1 MVSIIIP
8 ALNEE
13 KQIPLLMNNLL
24 SQNSECE
31 IIIVDGG
38 STDLTLSKCLIY
50 KDVKIISSEKGR
62 ANQMNKGAEA
72 AKGDILLF
80 LHADTSLPEKG
91 IEAIEKAMENTI
103 YVGGS
108 FHMKFDK
115 ESLPYR
121 FYSSFTKVNH
131 SFFTYGDQGIFI
143 RKDIFKEI
151 GGYKI
156 IPIMEDFEIQKRL
169 RKKGKF
175 IKLPL
180 AVTTSS
186 RRFIHVGEFKQQ
198 LLNIALLGAYELG
211 ASPKTIKKF
220 YTDLNR

>member
-8 ALNEE
+8 TFNEE

-50 KDVKIISSEKGR
+50 KNVKIISSEKGR

-72 AKGDILLF
+72 AKGEILLF
-80 LHADTSLPEKG
+80 LHADTLLPENG
-91 IEAIEKAMENTI
+91 IEAIEEAMKDTSYI
-103 YVGGS
+103 GGS
-108 FHMKFDK
+108 FFMKFDK
-115 ESLPYR
+115 DSLPLR
-121 FYSSFTKVNH
+121 FYSSFTKINN
-131 SFFTYGDQGIFI
+131 SYFTYGDQGIFV
-143 RKDIFKEI
+143 RKNIFKEI
-151 GGYKI
+151 DGYKI
-156 IPIMEDFEIQKRL
+156 TPILEDFEIQKRL

-186 RRFIHVGEFKQQ
+186 RRFVQVGEFKQQ
-198 LLNIALLGAYELG
+198 IINIALLGAYELG
-211 ASPKTIKKF
+211 VSPQNIKK
-220 YTDLNR
+220 YYSDLSR